1 MRDVGR
7 VWEPAPCP
15 FHFVGHGARSPHDK
29 WSIDLPQNR
38 ATYPFRDRL
47 WLG

>member
-1 MRDVGR
+1 MRDVER
-7 VWEPAPCP
+7 VGACP
-15 FHFVGHGARSPHDK
+15 LPPPLRGAWGLSLPHDK
-29 WSIDLPQNR
+29 WSTDLTQIL